1 MGGEQ
6 AVDITEARD
15 AAATAPE
22 PEERPPGEM
31 EIEEKAAEIKGL
43 RLSSREI
50 VEQLNRYPMPPL
62 SLQAQRMETFIE
74 ALMPWEDGTNEA
86 RVDMELAWERTANRL
101 LADLLENVEANLARA
116 KLMGGVDMPM
126 PPPPGDGAGIVLPG
140 R

>member
-6 AVDITEARD
+6 AVDIIEARD

-22 PEERPPGEM
+22 REERPIGEM
-31 EIEEKAAEIKGL
+31 PIEEKATEIKAL
-43 RLSSREI
+43 RDSSRAL
-50 VEQLNRYPMPPL
+50 VEQLNRYPLPPL
-62 SLQAQRMETFIE
+62 SLQAQRMETVIE
-74 ALMPWEDGTNEA
+74 ALMPWADGTNEA
-86 RVDMELAWERTANRL
+86 RVDMELDWERKANRL
-101 LADLLENVEANLARA
+101 LADLLENVEAQLARA